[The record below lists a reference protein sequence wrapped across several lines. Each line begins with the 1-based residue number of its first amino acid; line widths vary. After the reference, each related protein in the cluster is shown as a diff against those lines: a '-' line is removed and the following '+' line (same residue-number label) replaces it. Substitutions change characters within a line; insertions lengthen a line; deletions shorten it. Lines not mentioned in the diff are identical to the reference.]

1 MGDALSPTVLRLR
14 YSRPNGSDR
23 SSESSQ
29 RWFKPGMRVSIRF
42 SINCFSGCAEK
53 PQALKC
59 CSMPKDE
66 FEHGSAVVEETES
79 KTRLERPPLYKVLL
93 HNDDFTPMEFVV
105 FILQTIFN
113 HGENDA
119 VRLMLDVHR
128 KGIGFAGIYTYE
140 VAEMKVE
147 KVTSL
152 AQANEFPLLCTM
164 EEDDDHKGT

>member
-1 MGDALSPTVLRLR
+1 
-14 YSRPNGSDR
+14 
-23 SSESSQ
+23 
-29 RWFKPGMRVSIRF
+29 
-42 SINCFSGCAEK
+42 
-53 PQALKC
+53 
-59 CSMPKDE
+59 MPKE
-66 FEHGSAVVEETES
+66 EIERGAAVIEETES

-128 KGIGFAGIYTYE
+128 KGIGLAGVFTYE
-140 VAEMKVE
+140 VAEMKVD

>member
-1 MGDALSPTVLRLR
+1 MPMYEIEHGDAV
-14 YSRPNGSDR
+14 
-23 SSESSQ
+23 
-29 RWFKPGMRVSIRF
+29 
-42 SINCFSGCAEK
+42 AEK
-53 PQALKC
+53 
-59 CSMPKDE
+59 
-66 FEHGSAVVEETES
+66 TES
-79 KTRLERPPLYKVLL
+79 KTKLERPPLYKVLL

-128 KGIGFAGIYTYE
+128 KGIGLAGVFTFE
-140 VAEMKVE
+140 VAEMKVD